1 MSLVRGGLFL
11 SFAMSG
17 LLACEGVATPEAS
30 ASEEPVSSRSESSAP
45 SEDPAAIR
53 ASAIFEATLAQQD
66 AEASGAPSGAG
77 GAERDGLKPVERLG
91 KLLFFDRR
99 LSEPRGQ
106 PCAVCHGPE
115 VGWTGPDLFI
125 NLTGSVYEG
134 AVRGRFGNR
143 KPPSSAYAT
152 PAPVLHLEA
161 PAEALFVGG
170 NFWDGRATGEEL
182 GNPAAD
188 QAQGPFLNP
197 VEQNNPSEA
206 AVVAKVCNGPYASLF
221 RQVYGPSICQD
232 VTLAYDSIALAIA
245 AYEDSPEVNAF
256 SSKYDAW
263 LAGSATLT
271 RQELWG
277 LELFN
282 GKGRCSNCHPSQR
295 GPNGEPPLFTDFTYD
310 NLGVPRNLLN
320 PWYWQFQFNP
330 LGPFY
335 VDLGLGEFLYTR
347 EEWAPYA
354 RANLGKVKVPTL
366 RNVDKRPFPG
376 FVKAYTHNGYF
387 KDLESLVHFYNTRD
401 VLPVCLVEIPGVPG
415 VDCWPV
421 PEVGLNLNTAEVG
434 NLGLTL
440 QEERAIVAFL
450 KTLSDGYM
458 RH

>member
-1 MSLVRGGLFL
+1 MSRSWCGWFL
-11 SFAMSG
+11 SLS
-17 LLACEGVATPEAS
+17 LACGSAPAPESVPPDLPVSASPANSTASEHEAATRAEATFDAALAFEAS
-30 ASEEPVSSRSESSAP
+30 ATAES
-45 SEDPAAIR
+45 
-53 ASAIFEATLAQQD
+53 
-66 AEASGAPSGAG
+66 G
-77 GAERDGLKPVERLG
+77 GLKPVERLG

-115 VGWTGPDLFI
+115 VGWTGPELFI

-152 PAPVLHLEA
+152 QAPILHLES
-161 PAEALFVGG
+161 PQEALFVGG

-206 AVVAKVCNGPYASLF
+206 VVVAKVCTGPYATLF
-221 RQVYGPSICQD
+221 RSVYGAGICGD
-232 VTLAYDSIALAIA
+232 VARAYDSIALAIA
-245 AYEDSPEVNAF
+245 AYEGSPEVNAF
-256 SSKYDAW
+256 SSKFDAW
-263 LAGSATLT
+263 RAGRASLT
-271 RQELWG
+271 AQEAWG
-277 LELFN
+277 LRLFE
-282 GKGRCSNCHPSQR
+282 GKGRCSNCHPSQP
-295 GPNGEPPLFTDFTYD
+295 GPRGEPPLFTDFTYD
-310 NLGVPRNLLN
+310 NLGTPRNLLN

-335 VDLGLGEFLYTR
+335 VDLGLGAFLYTR

-376 FVKAYTHNGYF
+376 FVKAYTHNGFF
-387 KDLESLVHFYNTRD
+387 KDLESVVHFYNTRD

-415 VDCWPV
+415 TDCWPV
-421 PEVGLNLNTAEVG
+421 PEVGLNINTAELG
-434 NLGLTL
+434 NLRLTP
-440 QEERAIVAFL
+440 QEEQALVAFM
-450 KTLSDGYM
+450 KTLSDGYLP
-458 RH
+458 HATQ

>member
-1 MSLVRGGLFL
+1 MRGGLLL
-11 SFAMSG
+11 SLMVG
-17 LLACEGVATPEAS
+17 GVLACDVAPGPRAPLPEMPLEAD
-30 ASEEPVSSRSESSAP
+30 AQAP
-45 SEDPAAIR
+45 STHDPTVAAR
-53 ASAIFEATLAQQD
+53 VETVFEATLA
-66 AEASGAPSGAG
+66 EALSDSGPMRTEARAG
-77 GAERDGLKPVERLG
+77 GGLTREERLG

-115 VGWTGPDLFI
+115 VGWTGPEMFI

-134 AVRGRFGNR
+134 AVKGRFGNR

-152 PAPVLHLEA
+152 PAPIFHLA
-161 PAEALFVGG
+161 DPAEGLFVGG

-206 AVVAKVCNGPYASLF
+206 TVVAKVCAGPYGDLF
-221 RQVYGPSICQD
+221 RAVYGAGICQD
-232 VTLAYDSIALAIA
+232 VGRAYDSIALAIA
-245 AYEDSPEVNAF
+245 AYEDSSEVNAF

-263 LAGSATLT
+263 REGRATLT
-271 RQELWG
+271 WQEAWG
-277 LELFN
+277 LELFK
-282 GKGRCSNCHPSQR
+282 GKGQCANCHP
-295 GPNGEPPLFTDFTYD
+295 PPLFTDFTYD

-335 VDLGLGEFLYTR
+335 VDLGLGAFLQTR
-347 EEWAPYA
+347 PEWAAYA

-366 RNVDKRPFPG
+366 RNVDKRPFPW
-376 FVKAYTHNGYF
+376 FVKAYAHNGYF
-387 KDLESLVHFYNTRD
+387 KDLESIVHFYNTRD
-401 VLPVCLVEIPGVPG
+401 VLPVCLIEIPGIPG

-421 PEVGLNLNTAEVG
+421 PEVGLNVNTTELG
-434 NLGLTL
+434 NLGLSP
-440 QEERAIVAFL
+440 QEEQAIVAFL
-450 KTLSDGYM
+450 RTLSDGYSQ
-458 RH
+458 R